1 MTLPPGRWAL
11 QAEAP
16 GHWGEVEQ
24 LEVTGASEVTLDLWP
39 AGTVE
44 GGFLSQER
52 EQPPSE
58 LALFFRM
65 APSSAPGAGPPPSQ
79 TLCPV
84 KKGTWRCA
92 VPRGVL
98 DLRFQVDGF
107 IPRYQWGVSIL
118 PGKTARLGRL
128 ELTRGSAVMGWVVT
142 ADGSPI
148 REDAR
153 VELRPR
159 MAGAITN
166 EAESSRVKGLSHTT
180 RINERGFF
188 QIDAVPPGAY
198 VVEVTQAPFAP
209 AVASVRVV
217 PGTVTDIA
225 NPPLTLDMPRT
236 LEVFLNPPTDPQDRP
251 WSVRLSSLERS
262 TMVLKRF
269 PAEPAD
275 ASGAWKIAGISEGS
289 YLLQVGPQDG
299 DTWLTEQVEVGDNP
313 APLHLD
319 LDVIQV
325 KGTVHLGESPL
336 AAELIFGGRF
346 GSSRIKARSNNEG
359 AFELHL
365 PRRGEWTVQVTAE
378 APPVNRELSKVEV
391 RPSTDGSVARL
402 ALELPDTKLQGR
414 VVDEKG
420 VAVPRA
426 LVGARRAAE
435 TRVQE
440 RVDEEGKFEIFGLPA
455 GPVIVGAE
463 AEDDMSSDQ
472 LTVELVEGRDP
483 EPVTLVVRPRLRI
496 RGTLV
501 SASGAVPG
509 ANVKAAPVGVPVFG
523 VRSVAT
529 DAQGQFEVTLPP
541 SAREMFLAV
550 SAPGFAF
557 RMLRLPVPEDR
568 KITVGVEQPAG
579 TLILETD
586 VPHVPV
592 EPEGPYI
599 FVLHKG
605 SLEGLPYLSG
615 WAMSSGE
622 VPDSVSRSVIPD
634 VEPGDYQ
641 ACWILPAERPGLD
654 FGVLPQGRCV
664 EGFLSPNGELTLKL
678 PSPPAR
684 EPRQETG
691 ARVRVRSWSR
701 GELPPI
707 QAFPGSFGQLPGGFG
722 QLRNFFGQLPGS
734 SGQHPGPSGQLPE
747 ALGQVPEIFGQL
759 PGASGQ
765 LPASSGKLP
774 EPTGK

>member
-1 MTLPPGRWAL
+1 VALLPGRWTL

-16 GHWGEVEQ
+16 GYWGEVEQ
-24 LEVTGASEVTLDLWP
+24 LEVTGAAEVTLDLWP

-44 GGFLSQER
+44 GGFLSPDR
-52 EQPPSE
+52 EQPPSA

-65 APSSAPGAGPPPSQ
+65 APGNAPGDGPPPSQ

-84 KKGTWRCA
+84 KEGAWRCT

-98 DLRFQVDGF
+98 DLRFQADGF
-107 IPRYQWGVSIL
+107 IPRYQWGVSVL
-118 PGKTARLGRL
+118 PGKTAKLGRL
-128 ELTRGSAVMGWVVT
+128 ELVRGSAVMGWVVT
-142 ADGSPI
+142 ADGSAI

-159 MAGAITN
+159 IAGAITN
-166 EAESSRVKGLSHTT
+166 AAESSRVRGLSFTA

-188 QIDAVPPGAY
+188 QIDGVPPGAY
-198 VVEVTQAPFAP
+198 VVEATQAPFAP

-217 PGTVTDIA
+217 PGTVTDIT
-225 NPPLTLDMPRT
+225 NPPLTLDLPKT
-236 LEVFLNPPTDPQDRP
+236 LEVFLTPPTDPQNRP

-262 TMVLKRF
+262 SMVLKRF
-269 PAEPAD
+269 LAEPAD
-275 ASGAWKIAGISEGS
+275 ASGAWKLAGISEGS
-289 YLLQVGPQDG
+289 YLLQIGPQGG
-299 DTWLTEQVEVGDNP
+299 DTWLTEQMEVGDNP

-336 AAELIFGGRF
+336 AAELTFGGKF

-359 AFELHL
+359 EFELHL
-365 PRRGEWTVQVTAE
+365 PRRGEWTVQITAE
-378 APPVNRELSKVEV
+378 APPVNRELPKVDL
-391 RPSTDGSVARL
+391 RPSTGGSVARV
-402 ALELPDTKLQGR
+402 ALELPDTRLRGR

-420 VAVPRA
+420 AAVARA

-435 TRVQE
+435 PRVQQ
-440 RVDEEGKFEIFGLPA
+440 RVDEEGEFEIFGLPP
-455 GPVIVGAE
+455 GPVLVGAE
-463 AEDDMSSDQ
+463 AEEDRSSDQ

-483 EPVTLVVRPRLRI
+483 KPVTLVVRPQLRI

-501 SASGAVPG
+501 SASGVVPG
-509 ANVKAAPVGVPVFG
+509 ASVKAAPVGVPVFG
-523 VRSVAT
+523 VRSVPT
-529 DAQGQFEVTLPP
+529 DARGQFEVTLPP

-568 KITVGVEQPAG
+568 QITVGVEQPAG
-579 TLILETD
+579 TLIVETD

-592 EPEGPYI
+592 EPEGPYV

-615 WAMSSGE
+615 WAMASGE
-622 VPDSVSRSVIPD
+622 VPDSMTRSVIPD

-654 FGVLPQGRCV
+654 FGVVPQGRCA
-664 EGFLSPNGELTLKL
+664 EGLLTPNGELTLKL
-678 PSPPAR
+678 PSPPAK
-684 EPRQETG
+684 EPRQGTTG
-691 ARVRVRSWSR
+691 
-701 GELPPI
+701 E
-707 QAFPGSFGQLPGGFG
+707 GS
-722 QLRNFFGQLPGS
+722 
-734 SGQHPGPSGQLPE
+734 
-747 ALGQVPEIFGQL
+747 
-759 PGASGQ
+759 
-765 LPASSGKLP
+765 
-774 EPTGK
+774 